1 MSAAKE
7 FPPSTTSGTTVSG
20 GVTQVDRGISNNL
33 MVKEISDLVEHIS
46 VNPPVSNNFNPN
58 IMVTPDSEIL
68 ASHNSQKSFENV
80 LQEIEKSLTKFDKE
94 DISNKG
100 GSTLNSSISSLLEN
114 NTIIIGEDY
123 SNIPAMHIPLV
134 SKAEILAELVK
145 SSDVDNSSNLEIKET
160 LRLRLGVYNGMII
173 REWRG
178 ME

>member
-7 FPPSTTSGTTVSG
+7 FPPSTTSGTTVSR
-20 GVTQVDRGISNNL
+20 GVTPVDRGISNNL

-46 VNPPVSNNFNPN
+46 VNPLVSNNFNSN
-58 IMVTPDSEIL
+58 MVTPDSEIL

-80 LQEIEKSLTKFDKE
+80 LQEIEESLTKFDKE

-100 GSTLNSSISSLLEN
+100 GSTLNSSISSLPEN

-134 SKAEILAELVK
+134 SKAEISADLVK
-145 SSDVDNSSNLEIKET
+145 SSDVDNPSNLRSWKC
-160 LRLRLGVYNGMII
+160 LGFVWEFI
-173 REWRG
+173 RE
-178 ME
+178 